1 MIILLTEIEI
11 QTLADE
17 ADENAD
23 QQIQCPG
30 EYHPDW
36 HSVRDSL
43 FARAIQLALIEK
55 IRKEPEIRLNR
66 KHDLFEY
73 EKDFDAR
80 NYHMPELWEPL
91 YRLPT
96 PQELEES

>member
-1 MIILLTEIEI
+1 MSILLTEIEI

-36 HSVRDSL
+36 HSVRDSI

-55 IRKEPEIRLNR
+55 MRKEPVAWNE
-66 KHDLFEY
+66 
-73 EKDFDAR
+73 FDAWYAETGWR
-80 NYHMPELWEPL
+80 YVSSREGAFVVWKAA
-91 YRLPT
+91 RAIPT

>member
-43 FARAIQLALIEK
+43 FARAIQLAMIEK
-55 IRKEPEIRLNR
+55 MRKELPPTYIFPNQMNEQRLVC
-66 KHDLFEY
+66 
-73 EKDFDAR
+73 
-80 NYHMPELWEPL
+80 
-91 YRLPT
+91 LPT
-96 PQELEES
+96 PQELENES